1 MEPIKIEDPKLAA
14 KVDRIVAQLKEYY
27 PDGKV
32 IRITNDHKKL
42 SERIGKAYKEI
53 GYPSRDAFFAAYGFE
68 ANKAGHPF
76 TTDAKEVFVE
86 LHRRYDGKALC
97 ASPSQLIEEN
107 PDLKGKLK
115 TLQNNSQRDFGD
127 VFKNVLIGEG
137 LLAGEKR
144 EAARK
149 FTRAEMDEALEELA
163 GRIKEDGIFTKTMAS
178 LQKAYPDYSDAL
190 TFLGRVSSDW
200 YGLTPRKVLQER
212 GILVQSGALGV
223 NQDEILSWLKETYS
237 SLPNDEKPASIDE
250 LIAANPDKSA
260 ELKEAQRKW
269 KANHEETFLS
279 CLKQNGVIK
288 MSEAALR
295 NRLKETAP
303 FCLRNAKLK
312 ELVSLWK
319 KVGGPKNLTRENE
332 EDLVLPE
339 RVAAIDVD
347 LAVEIRRSYFHAIVH
362 KNELEQHAVKVGTPL
377 SCSASDPFIA
387 FEAPDG
393 YRLINRR
400 VGKRRWS
407 DSDPSPFDEYADYK
421 ESAWKDSPVAGLVG
435 AWIESTSQD
444 YYGCVLV
451 CIRFDYPHKLTT
463 QTMINLLYK
472 NGVLTDDDMLG
483 GDDWRTR
490 EYEKLSFEGAA
501 LAEDSASD
509 SASGSAPEPEPESE
523 PESEVEPASES
534 GPEPELEP
542 EPEPDSESEIEPDS
556 ESDGPT
562 REDKLS
568 LARLAV
574 TAAQLVGVATFP
586 QEFLDKLERAE
597 QGDMSIDP
605 DELLKEINDMT
616 PDEHS
621 VDAASLTFD
630 EGRVA
635 RGKHFDV
642 AIPDGWHVVENY
654 ERDGLFG
661 QKRPFV
667 AVPEHVS
674 NDDIELSNRII
685 YVDSGDRAVKLG
697 QTSSFMTAPLRWAMF
712 CQAHYVEMA
721 NQMTNPTSPFAA
733 FAQKTMWDCEVDAQ
747 NTKCFILQ
755 YNSGTGINGLEF
767 NIRPYSLD
775 HSDYLRVCL
784 SMDENIDID
793 AVREVVRRIAAT
805 VELDK
810 PFESDAERDLKAAFG
825 KKLTKD
831 EFTDLASR
839 IASPIPNFFQELF
852 TAGQNRYVFQLNGE
866 EVDARDATIAG
877 ARMLAEYGEKFV
889 PYYGK
894 LLDIYAANDCFGE
907 TKATGHEAYDLLKTV
922 FEGAFPSAALFA
934 DDEAKIVTEE
944 GILDDTPEKTALRD
958 RLESLLPEGKVDEDE
973 KGETAAASVEE
984 EEQFEKP
991 NEPEVAPLHLEDVL
1005 SADLLQELK
1014 RLEENINEVSADE
1027 LIALDERIVPEILQ
1041 SRQSRIDTLTA
1052 GATDSSSDLEVIRK
1066 EAGRYNVV
1074 FFELVSRLKISLWE
1088 MISQSKLDDAQE
1100 LLDEMN
1106 EVLELV
1112 SDCIEIS
1119 DSRIGALQ
1127 DVTLPEGLPELKRQ
1141 LDQIDCGLVE
1151 VSQKQERAIELKSEQ
1166 DKIPEL
1172 ERRVKELSDEINKAS
1187 LFSFGKKRKK
1197 EELAQCQ
1204 AQLDECRSQA
1214 ALCKTANA
1222 EYAEASLDLTRMIRD

>member
-1 MEPIKIEDPKLAA
+1 M
-14 KVDRIVAQLKEYY
+14 R
-27 PDGKV
+27 
-32 IRITNDHKKL
+32 
-42 SERIGKAYKEI
+42 
-53 GYPSRDAFFAAYGFE
+53 
-68 ANKAGHPF
+68 
-76 TTDAKEVFVE
+76 AKEG
-86 LHRRYDGKALC
+86 H
-97 ASPSQLIEEN
+97 
-107 PDLKGKLK
+107 
-115 TLQNNSQRDFGD
+115 
-127 VFKNVLIGEG
+127 
-137 LLAGEKR
+137 LA
-144 EAARK
+144 
-149 FTRAEMDEALEELA
+149 
-163 GRIKEDGIFTKTMAS
+163 
-178 LQKAYPDYSDAL
+178 
-190 TFLGRVSSDW
+190 
-200 YGLTPRKVLQER
+200 
-212 GILVQSGALGV
+212 
-223 NQDEILSWLKETYS
+223 
-237 SLPNDEKPASIDE
+237 
-250 LIAANPDKSA
+250 
-260 ELKEAQRKW
+260 
-269 KANHEETFLS
+269 
-279 CLKQNGVIK
+279 
-288 MSEAALR
+288 
-295 NRLKETAP
+295 
-303 FCLRNAKLK
+303 
-312 ELVSLWK
+312 
-319 KVGGPKNLTRENE
+319 
-332 EDLVLPE
+332 LPE
-339 RVAAIDVD
+339 RVLAIDVD
-347 LAVEIRRSYFHAIVH
+347 CGVEIRRSFFHAVA
-362 KNELEQHAVKVGTPL
+362 NENDISLHEVKAGMPL
-377 SCSASDPFIA
+377 SCAASYPYMNFETLDGCLLSNRSPSHA
-387 FEAPDG
+387 FHPV
-393 YRLINRR
+393 L
-400 VGKRRWS
+400 
-407 DSDPSPFDEYADYK
+407 FDEYDDYEEGVHKGSSFADLIGARI
-421 ESAWKDSPVAGLVG
+421 ENISHEAGG
-435 AWIESTSQD
+435 R
-444 YYGCVLV
+444 VLV
-451 CIRFDYPHKLTT
+451 CIRFDYPHKLTA

-483 GDDWRTR
+483 GDDWRKR
-490 EYEKLSFEGAA
+490 EYEKLSFEGDAPA
-501 LAEDSASD
+501 GDPEGDSEF
-509 SASGSAPEPEPESE
+509 GSVPELESETEPKSESEIEPAPEPEPEIDLDSE
-523 PESEVEPASES
+523 P
-534 GPEPELEP
+534 
-542 EPEPDSESEIEPDS
+542 

-605 DELLKEINDMT
+605 DELLKAINDMT

-685 YVDSGDRAVKLG
+685 YVDSGDRAAKLG
-697 QTSSFMTAPLRWAMF
+697 QTSAFMTAPLRWAMF

-721 NQMTNPTSPFAA
+721 NQMTDPTSPFAA

-747 NTKCFILQ
+747 NTKCFIVQ

-784 SMDENIDID
+784 SMDENIDIN
-793 AVREVVRRIAAT
+793 AIREVVKHIAAT

-810 PFESDAERDLKAAFG
+810 PFESNAERGLKAAFG

-839 IASPIPNFFQELF
+839 IASPIPNFFQKLF
-852 TAGQNRYVFQLNGE
+852 TAGQNRYVFQLDGE

-889 PYYGK
+889 PYYGN

-907 TKATGHEAYDLLKTV
+907 TEATGHEAYDLLKNI
-922 FEGAFPSAALFA
+922 FEGAFPSVALFA

-944 GILDDTPEKTALRD
+944 SILDDTPEKTALRE
-958 RLESLLPEGKVDEDE
+958 RLESLLPEGKADEGE
-973 KGETAAASVEE
+973 KGETAAPSIEE
-984 EEQFEKP
+984 GEQLEEP
-991 NEPEVAPLHLEDVL
+991 NEPKATPLHLEDVL
-1005 SADLLQELK
+1005 GADLLEELK
-1014 RLEENINEVSADE
+1014 RLEENIYEVSADE
-1027 LIALDERIVPEILQ
+1027 FIALDERIVPEILQ
-1041 SRQSRIDTLTA
+1041 SRQRRIDTLTA

-1066 EAGRYNVV
+1066 EAGRYNGV
-1074 FFELVSRLKISLWE
+1074 FFELVSRLKISLRE

-1214 ALCKTANA
+1214 ALYKTANA

>member
-14 KVDRIVAQLKEYY
+14 KVDRIIEQLKEYY

-32 IRITNDHKKL
+32 VRIGSDHKKL
-42 SERIGKAYKEI
+42 SERIGKVYKEI
-53 GYPSRDAFFAAYGFE
+53 GYQSRDDFFTAYGFE
-68 ANKAGHPF
+68 VVRGKPGHPF
-76 TTDAKEVFVE
+76 TTDAKEVLAE

-97 ASPSQLIEEN
+97 ATAKELIEEN

-115 TLQNNSQRDFGD
+115 TLQNNSVKDFGD
-127 VFKNVLIGEG
+127 GFKNILVGEG
-137 LLAGEKR
+137 LLAVKER
-144 EAARK
+144 VAARE
-149 FTRAEMDEALEELA
+149 FTREEMDEALKDLEGKVKASGNQPTTIAEL
-163 GRIKEDGIFTKTMAS
+163 K
-178 LQKAYPDYSDAL
+178 KAYPDYARAIA
-190 TFLGRVSSDW
+190 FLPKVCDEW
-200 YGLTPRKVLQER
+200 YGAAPSHVLHRR
-212 GILVQSGALGV
+212 GILVHPYDAEKLI
-223 NQDEILSWLKETYS
+223 EWLKESYS
-237 SLPNDEKPASIDE
+237 SRPDNEKPASVEDIISANADRRTE
-250 LIAANPDKSA
+250 LKSA
-260 ELKEAQRKW
+260 QRTW
-269 KANHEETFLS
+269 KSNHDDTFFE
-279 CLKQNGVIK
+279 CLKKNGVIR
-288 MSEAALR
+288 MSDFDLR
-295 NRLKETAP
+295 EKIKETAP
-303 FCLRNAKLK
+303 LCVRNAALD
-312 ELVSLWK
+312 ELISLWK
-319 KVGGPKNLTRENE
+319 RVGGPKA
-332 EDLVLPE
+332 LVRAKEGHLALPE
-339 RVAAIDVD
+339 RVLAIDID
-347 LAVEIRRSYFHAIVH
+347 CGVEIRRSFFHAVA
-362 KNELEQHAVKVGTPL
+362 NENDISLHEVKAGMPL
-377 SCSASDPFIA
+377 SCAASYPYMNFETLDGCLLSNRSPSHA
-387 FEAPDG
+387 FHPV
-393 YRLINRR
+393 L
-400 VGKRRWS
+400 
-407 DSDPSPFDEYADYK
+407 FDEYDDYAEGVHEGSSFAD
-421 ESAWKDSPVAGLVG
+421 LVG
-435 AWIESTSQD
+435 ARIENISHEA
-444 YYGCVLV
+444 GGRVLI

-483 GDDWRTR
+483 GDDWRKR

-501 LAEDSASD
+501 LVEDSGDD
-509 SASGSAPEPEPESE
+509 STSGS
-523 PESEVEPASES
+523 V
-534 GPEPELEP
+534 PELE
-542 EPEPDSESEIEPDS
+542 SESEIESAPDPKPEIESDSKPEIEPASEPDS
-556 ESDGPT
+556 EPESDGPT

-605 DELLKEINDMT
+605 DELLKAINDMT

-642 AIPDGWHVVENY
+642 VIPDGWHVVENY

-685 YVDSGDRAVKLG
+685 YVDSGDRAAKLG
-697 QTSSFMTAPLRWAMF
+697 QTSAFMTAPLRWAMF

-721 NQMTNPTSPFAA
+721 NQMTDPTSPFAA

-747 NTKCFILQ
+747 NTKCFIVQ

-793 AVREVVRRIAAT
+793 AIREVVKHIAAT

-810 PFESDAERDLKAAFG
+810 PFESDAERGLKAAFG
-825 KKLTKD
+825 EKLTKD

-839 IASPIPNFFQELF
+839 IASPIPNFFQKLF
-852 TAGQNRYVFQLNGE
+852 TAGQNRYVFQLGGE

-907 TKATGHEAYDLLKTV
+907 TEATGHEAYDLLKNI

-944 GILDDTPEKTALRD
+944 GILDDTPEKTALRE
-958 RLESLLPEGKVDEDE
+958 RLESLLPEGKADEDE
-973 KGETAAASVEE
+973 KGETAAPSIDEGEQLEE
-984 EEQFEKP
+984 P
-991 NEPEVAPLHLEDVL
+991 NEPKVTPLHLEDVL
-1005 SADLLQELK
+1005 GADLLGELK
-1014 RLEENINEVSADE
+1014 RLEENIYEVSADE
-1027 LIALDERIVPEILQ
+1027 FIALDERIVPEILQ
-1041 SRQSRIDTLTA
+1041 SRQRRIDTLTA

-1066 EAGRYNVV
+1066 EAGRYNGV
-1074 FFELVSRLKISLWE
+1074 FFELVSRLKISLRE

-1141 LDQIDCGLVE
+1141 FDQIDCGLVE
-1151 VSQKQERAIELKSEQ
+1151 VSRKQERAIELKSEQ

-1214 ALCKTANA
+1214 ALYKTANA

>member
-14 KVDRIVAQLKEYY
+14 KVDRIIEQLKEYY
-27 PDGKV
+27 PEGKV
-32 IRITNDHKKL
+32 VRISSDHKKL
-42 SERIGKAYKEI
+42 SERIGKVYKEI
-53 GYPSRDAFFAAYGFE
+53 GYQSRDDFFTAYGFE

-76 TTDAKEVFVE
+76 TTDAKEVLAE

-97 ASPSQLIEEN
+97 ATTKELIEEN

-115 TLQNNSQRDFGD
+115 TLQNNSVKDFGD
-127 VFKNVLIGEG
+127 GFKNILVGEG
-137 LLAGEKR
+137 LLAVKER
-144 EAARK
+144 VAARE
-149 FTRAEMDEALEELA
+149 FTREEMDEALKDLEGKVKASENQPTTIAEL
-163 GRIKEDGIFTKTMAS
+163 K
-178 LQKAYPDYSDAL
+178 KAYPDYARAIA
-190 TFLGRVSSDW
+190 FLPKVCDEW
-200 YGLTPRKVLQER
+200 YGAAPSHVLRQR
-212 GILVQSGALGV
+212 GILVHSYDAEKLI
-223 NQDEILSWLKETYS
+223 EWLKESYS
-237 SLPNDEKPASIDE
+237 SRPDNDKPASVEDI
-250 LIAANPDKSA
+250 ISANADRRA
-260 ELKEAQRKW
+260 ELKSAQRTW
-269 KANHEETFLS
+269 KSNHDETFFE
-279 CLKQNGVIK
+279 CLKKNGVIR
-288 MSEAALR
+288 MSDLDLR
-295 NRLKETAP
+295 EKFKETAP
-303 FCLRNAKLK
+303 LCVRNAALD
-312 ELVSLWK
+312 ELISLWK
-319 KVGGPKNLTRENE
+319 RVGGPKALARAKEGH
-332 EDLVLPE
+332 LALPE
-339 RVAAIDVD
+339 RVLAIDVD
-347 LAVEIRRSYFHAIVH
+347 CGVEIRRSFFHAVA
-362 KNELEQHAVKVGTPL
+362 NENDISLHEVKAGMPL
-377 SCSASDPFIA
+377 SCAASYPYMNFETLDGCLLSNRSPSHA
-387 FEAPDG
+387 FHPV
-393 YRLINRR
+393 L
-400 VGKRRWS
+400 
-407 DSDPSPFDEYADYK
+407 FDEYDDYAEGVHKGSSFAD
-421 ESAWKDSPVAGLVG
+421 LVG
-435 AWIESTSQD
+435 ARIENISHEA
-444 YYGCVLV
+444 GGRVLI

-483 GDDWRTR
+483 GDDWRKR
-490 EYEKLSFEGAA
+490 EYEKLSFEGDAPV
-501 LAEDSASD
+501 EDSGDDSTPG
-509 SASGSAPEPEPESE
+509 SASELESEPEIEPAPEPESE
-523 PESEVEPASES
+523 T
-534 GPEPELEP
+534 
-542 EPEPDSESEIEPDS
+542 EPDSEPEIESASEPEP

-574 TAAQLVGVATFP
+574 TAAQLVGAATFP

-597 QGDMSIDP
+597 RGDMSIDP
-605 DELLKEINDMT
+605 DELLKAINDMT

-630 EGRVA
+630 EGWVA

-642 AIPDGWHVVENY
+642 VIPDGWRVVENY

-685 YVDSGDRAVKLG
+685 YVDSGDRAAKLG
-697 QTSSFMTAPLRWAMF
+697 QTSAFMTAPLRWAMF

-721 NQMTNPTSPFAA
+721 NQMTDPTSPFAA
-733 FAQKTMWDCEVDAQ
+733 FAQKTMWDCEVDAR
-747 NTKCFILQ
+747 NTKCFIVQ

-793 AVREVVRRIAAT
+793 AVREVVKRMAAT

-810 PFESDAERDLKAAFG
+810 PFESDAERGLKAAFG

-839 IASPIPNFFQELF
+839 IASPIPNFFQKLF
-852 TAGQNRYVFQLNGE
+852 TAGQNRYVFQLDGE

-907 TKATGHEAYDLLKTV
+907 TKATGHEAYDLLKNI

-934 DDEAKIVTEE
+934 EDEAKIVIEE
-944 GILDDTPEKTALRD
+944 GILGDTPEKTALRD
-958 RLESLLPEGKVDEDE
+958 RLEALLPEGKADEDE
-973 KGETAAASVEE
+973 KGETAAPSIEE
-984 EEQFEKP
+984 GEQLEES
-991 NEPEVAPLHLEDVL
+991 NEPKASPLHPEDVL
-1005 SADLLQELK
+1005 GADLLEELK
-1014 RLEENINEVSADE
+1014 RLEENIYEVSADE
-1027 LIALDERIVPEILQ
+1027 FIALDERIVPEILQ
-1041 SRQSRIDTLTA
+1041 SRQRRIDTLTA

-1066 EAGRYNVV
+1066 EASRYNVV
-1074 FFELVSRLKISLWE
+1074 FFELVSRLKISLRE

-1166 DKIPEL
+1166 GKIPEL
-1172 ERRVKELSDEINKAS
+1172 ERRVKELSDEISKAS

-1204 AQLDECRSQA
+1204 AQLDKCRSQA
-1214 ALCKTANA
+1214 ALYKTANA
-1222 EYAEASLDLTRMIRD
+1222 EYAEASLDLARMIRD

>member
-14 KVDRIVAQLKEYY
+14 KVDRIIEQLKEYY

-32 IRITNDHKKL
+32 VRIGSDHKKL
-42 SERIGKAYKEI
+42 SERIGKVYKEI
-53 GYPSRDAFFAAYGFE
+53 GYQSRDDFFTAYGFE
-68 ANKAGHPF
+68 VVRGKPGHPF
-76 TTDAKEVFVE
+76 TTDAKEVLAE

-97 ASPSQLIEEN
+97 TTAKELIEEN

-115 TLQNNSQRDFGD
+115 TLQNNSVKDFGD
-127 VFKNVLIGEG
+127 GFKNILVGEG
-137 LLAGEKR
+137 LLAVKER
-144 EAARK
+144 VAARE
-149 FTRAEMDEALEELA
+149 FTREEMDEALKDLEGKVKASGNQPTTIAEL
-163 GRIKEDGIFTKTMAS
+163 K
-178 LQKAYPDYSDAL
+178 KAYPDYARAIA
-190 TFLGRVSSDW
+190 FLPKVCDEW
-200 YGLTPRKVLQER
+200 YGSAPSHVLRQR
-212 GILVQSGALGV
+212 GILVHSYDAEKLI
-223 NQDEILSWLKETYS
+223 EWLKESYS
-237 SLPNDEKPASIDE
+237 SRPDNDKPASVEDI
-250 LIAANPDKSA
+250 ISANADRRA
-260 ELKEAQRKW
+260 ELKSAQRTW
-269 KANHEETFLS
+269 RSNHDETFFE
-279 CLKQNGVIK
+279 CLKKNGVIR
-288 MSEAALR
+288 MSDLDLR
-295 NRLKETAP
+295 EKIKETAP
-303 FCLRNAKLK
+303 LCVRNAALD
-312 ELVSLWK
+312 ELISLWK
-319 KVGGPKNLTRENE
+319 RVGGPKA
-332 EDLVLPE
+332 LVRAKEGHLALPE
-339 RVAAIDVD
+339 RVLAIDID
-347 LAVEIRRSYFHAIVH
+347 CGVEIRRSFFHAVA
-362 KNELEQHAVKVGTPL
+362 NENDISLHEVKAGMPL
-377 SCSASDPFIA
+377 SCAASYPYMNFETLDGCLLSNRSPSHA
-387 FEAPDG
+387 FHPV
-393 YRLINRR
+393 L
-400 VGKRRWS
+400 
-407 DSDPSPFDEYADYK
+407 FDEYDDYAEGVHEGSSFAD
-421 ESAWKDSPVAGLVG
+421 LVG
-435 AWIESTSQD
+435 ARIENISHEA
-444 YYGCVLV
+444 GGRVLI

-483 GDDWRTR
+483 GDDWRKR
-490 EYEKLSFEGAA
+490 EYEKLSFEGDAPV
-501 LAEDSASD
+501 EDSGDDSTPG
-509 SASGSAPEPEPESE
+509 SAS
-523 PESEVEPASES
+523 
-534 GPEPELEP
+534 ELK
-542 EPEPDSESEIEPDS
+542 SESEIEPAPEPESELEPDS
-556 ESDGPT
+556 KPEIESASEPDSEPESDGPT

-605 DELLKEINDMT
+605 DELLKAINDMT

-642 AIPDGWHVVENY
+642 VIPDGWHVVENY

-685 YVDSGDRAVKLG
+685 YVDSGDRAAKLG
-697 QTSSFMTAPLRWAMF
+697 QTSAFMTAPLRWAMF

-721 NQMTNPTSPFAA
+721 NQMTDPTSPFAA

-747 NTKCFILQ
+747 NTKCFIVQ

-793 AVREVVRRIAAT
+793 AVREVVKHIAAT

-810 PFESDAERDLKAAFG
+810 PFESDAERSLKAAFG
-825 KKLTKD
+825 EKLTKD

-839 IASPIPNFFQELF
+839 IASPIPNFFQKLF
-852 TAGQNRYVFQLNGE
+852 TAGQNRYVFQLDDE
-866 EVDARDATIAG
+866 EVDERDATIAG

-894 LLDIYAANDCFGE
+894 LLDIYAANECFGE
-907 TKATGHEAYDLLKTV
+907 TEATGHEAYDLLKNI
-922 FEGAFPSAALFA
+922 FEGAFPSVALFA

-944 GILDDTPEKTALRD
+944 GILDDTPEKTALRE
-958 RLESLLPEGKVDEDE
+958 RLGSLLPEGKADEGE
-973 KGETAAASVEE
+973 KGETAAPSIDEGEQLEE
-984 EEQFEKP
+984 P
-991 NEPEVAPLHLEDVL
+991 NEPKASPLRLEDVL
-1005 SADLLQELK
+1005 SADLLEELK
-1014 RLEENINEVSADE
+1014 RLEENIYEVSADE
-1027 LIALDERIVPEILQ
+1027 FIALDERIVPEILQ
-1041 SRQSRIDTLTA
+1041 SRQRRIDTLTA

-1074 FFELVSRLKISLWE
+1074 FFELVSRLKISLRE

-1112 SDCIEIS
+1112 SDCVEIS

-1151 VSQKQERAIELKSEQ
+1151 VSRKQERAIELKSEQ

-1197 EELAQCQ
+1197 EELAQYQ

-1214 ALCKTANA
+1214 VLYKTANA

>member
-14 KVDRIVAQLKEYY
+14 KVDRIIEQLKEYY

-32 IRITNDHKKL
+32 VRIGSDHKKL
-42 SERIGKAYKEI
+42 SERIGKVYKEI
-53 GYPSRDAFFAAYGFE
+53 GYQSRDDFFTAYGFE
-68 ANKAGHPF
+68 VVRGKPGHPF
-76 TTDAKEVFVE
+76 TTDAKEVLAE

-97 ASPSQLIEEN
+97 TTAKELIEEN

-115 TLQNNSQRDFGD
+115 TLQNNSVKDFGD
-127 VFKNVLIGEG
+127 GFKNILVGEG
-137 LLAGEKR
+137 LLAVKER
-144 EAARK
+144 VAARE
-149 FTRAEMDEALEELA
+149 FTREEMDEALKDLEGKVKASENQPTTIAEL
-163 GRIKEDGIFTKTMAS
+163 K
-178 LQKAYPDYSDAL
+178 KAYPDYARAIA
-190 TFLGRVSSDW
+190 FLPKVCDEW
-200 YGLTPRKVLQER
+200 YGAAPSHVLRQR
-212 GILVQSGALGV
+212 GILVHSYDAEKLI
-223 NQDEILSWLKETYS
+223 EWLKESYS
-237 SLPNDEKPASIDE
+237 SRPDNDKPASVEDI
-250 LIAANPDKSA
+250 ISANADRRA
-260 ELKEAQRKW
+260 ELKSAQRTW
-269 KANHEETFLS
+269 KSNHDETFFE
-279 CLKQNGVIK
+279 CLKKNGVIR
-288 MSEAALR
+288 MSDFDLR
-295 NRLKETAP
+295 EKIKETAP
-303 FCLRNAKLK
+303 LCVRNAALD
-312 ELVSLWK
+312 ELISLWK
-319 KVGGPKNLTRENE
+319 RVGGPKA
-332 EDLVLPE
+332 LVRAKEGHLALPE
-339 RVAAIDVD
+339 RVLAIDID
-347 LAVEIRRSYFHAIVH
+347 CGVEIRRSFFHAVA
-362 KNELEQHAVKVGTPL
+362 NENDVSLHEVKAGMPL
-377 SCSASDPFIA
+377 SCAASYPYMNFETLDGCLLSNRSPSHA
-387 FEAPDG
+387 FHPV
-393 YRLINRR
+393 L
-400 VGKRRWS
+400 
-407 DSDPSPFDEYADYK
+407 FDEYDDYAEGVHEGSSFAD
-421 ESAWKDSPVAGLVG
+421 LVG
-435 AWIESTSQD
+435 ARIENISHEA
-444 YYGCVLV
+444 GGRVLI

-483 GDDWRTR
+483 GDDWRKR
-490 EYEKLSFEGAA
+490 EYEKLSFEGDA
-501 LAEDSASD
+501 LAGGPEGDSESD
-509 SASGSAPEPEPESE
+509 SA
-523 PESEVEPASES
+523 
-534 GPEPELEP
+534 PELESESEIEPAP
-542 EPEPDSESEIEPDS
+542 ELESEPDSESEPEIESASEPDS
-556 ESDGPT
+556 EPESDGPT

-605 DELLKEINDMT
+605 DELLKAINDMT

-685 YVDSGDRAVKLG
+685 YVDSGDRAAKLG
-697 QTSSFMTAPLRWAMF
+697 QTSAFMTAPLRWAMF

-721 NQMTNPTSPFAA
+721 NQMTDPTSPFAA

-747 NTKCFILQ
+747 NTKCFIVQ

-793 AVREVVRRIAAT
+793 AVREVVKHIAAT

-810 PFESDAERDLKAAFG
+810 PFESDAERGLKAAFG
-825 KKLTKD
+825 EKLTKD

-839 IASPIPNFFQELF
+839 IASPIPNFFQKLF
-852 TAGQNRYVFQLNGE
+852 TAGQNRYVFQLDGE

-907 TKATGHEAYDLLKTV
+907 TEATSHEAYDLLKNI
-922 FEGAFPSAALFA
+922 FEGAFPSVALFA

-944 GILDDTPEKTALRD
+944 GILDDTPEKTALRE
-958 RLESLLPEGKVDEDE
+958 RLESLLPEGKADEGE
-973 KGETAAASVEE
+973 KGETAAPSIDEGEQLEE
-984 EEQFEKP
+984 P
-991 NEPEVAPLHLEDVL
+991 NEPKVTPLRLEDVL
-1005 SADLLQELK
+1005 SADLLGELK
-1014 RLEENINEVSADE
+1014 RLEENIYEVSADE
-1027 LIALDERIVPEILQ
+1027 FIALDERIVPEILQ
-1041 SRQSRIDTLTA
+1041 SRQMRIDTLTA

-1066 EAGRYNVV
+1066 EAGRYNGV
-1074 FFELVSRLKISLWE
+1074 FFELVSRLKISLRE

-1100 LLDEMN
+1100 LLGEMN

-1141 LDQIDCGLVE
+1141 LDQIDCGLIE

-1204 AQLDECRSQA
+1204 SQLDECRSQA

>member
-14 KVDRIVAQLKEYY
+14 KVDRIIEQLKEYY
-27 PDGKV
+27 PDGRV
-32 IRITNDHKKL
+32 IRIGSDHKKL
-42 SERIGKAYKEI
+42 SERIGKVYKEI
-53 GYPSRDAFFAAYGFE
+53 GYQSRDDFFTAYGFE
-68 ANKAGHPF
+68 VVMMKRGHPF
-76 TTDAKEVFVE
+76 TTDAKEVLAE

-97 ASPSQLIEEN
+97 TTTKELIEEN

-115 TLQNNSQRDFGD
+115 TLQNNSVKDFGD
-127 VFKNVLIGEG
+127 GFKNILVGEG
-137 LLAGEKR
+137 LLAVKER
-144 EAARK
+144 VAARE
-149 FTRAEMDEALEELA
+149 FTREEMDEALKDLE
-163 GRIKEDGIFTKTMAS
+163 GKVKESGNRLTTIADLK
-178 LQKAYPDYSDAL
+178 KAYPDYARAIA
-190 TFLGRVSSDW
+190 FLPKVCDGW
-200 YGLTPRKVLQER
+200 YGAAPSSVLHQR
-212 GILVQSGALGV
+212 GILAHSYDAEKLI
-223 NQDEILSWLKETYS
+223 EWLKESYS
-237 SLPNDEKPASIDE
+237 SRPDNEKPASVEDI
-250 LIAANPDKSA
+250 ISANADRRA
-260 ELKEAQRKW
+260 ELRSAQRTW
-269 KANHEETFLS
+269 KSNHDETFFE
-279 CLKQNGVIK
+279 CLKKNGVIR
-288 MSEAALR
+288 MSDLDLR
-295 NRLKETAP
+295 EKFKETAP
-303 FCLRNAKLK
+303 LCVRNAALD
-312 ELVSLWK
+312 ELISLWK
-319 KVGGPKNLTRENE
+319 RVGGPKALARAKEGH
-332 EDLVLPE
+332 LALPE
-339 RVAAIDVD
+339 RVLAIDID
-347 LAVEIRRSYFHAIVH
+347 CGVEIRRSFFHAVANENDISLH
-362 KNELEQHAVKVGTPL
+362 KVKAGMPL
-377 SCSASDPFIA
+377 SCAASYPYMNFETLDGCLLSNRSPSHA
-387 FEAPDG
+387 FCPV
-393 YRLINRR
+393 L
-400 VGKRRWS
+400 
-407 DSDPSPFDEYADYK
+407 FDEYDDYAEGVHKGSSFAD
-421 ESAWKDSPVAGLVG
+421 LVG
-435 AWIESTSQD
+435 AWIENISHEA
-444 YYGCVLV
+444 GGRVLV

-501 LAEDSASD
+501 LAEDSGGD
-509 SASGSAPEPEPESE
+509 SAIGSAPEPEPESGPDSESE

-534 GPEPELEP
+534 GPEPEF
-542 EPEPDSESEIEPDS
+542 ESEIES
-556 ESDGPT
+556 ESESNGPT

-733 FAQKTMWDCEVDAQ
+733 FAQKTMWDCEVDAR
-747 NTKCFILQ
+747 NTKCFIVQ

-793 AVREVVRRIAAT
+793 AVREVVKRIAAT

-825 KKLTKD
+825 KKLTED

-852 TAGQNRYVFQLNGE
+852 TAGQNRYVFQLDGE

-894 LLDIYAANDCFGE
+894 LLNIYAANDCFGE
-907 TKATGHEAYDLLKTV
+907 TKATGHEAYDLLKNI
-922 FEGAFPSAALFA
+922 FEGAFPSVALFA

-944 GILDDTPEKTALRD
+944 GILDDTPEKTALRE
-958 RLESLLPEGKVDEDE
+958 RLESLLP
-973 KGETAAASVEE
+973 KGEA
-984 EEQFEKP
+984 K
-991 NEPEVAPLHLEDVL
+991 LLRLEDVVPRGYIDDIKKWGKDFIPNDGV
-1005 SADLLQELK
+1005 ARELVDRGK
-1014 RLEENINEVSADE
+1014 ECV
-1027 LIALDERIVPEILQ
+1027 VPSILR
-1041 SRQSRIDTLTA
+1041 SRQEQIDALI
-1052 GATDSSSDLEVIRK
+1052 GMSSDSASTLEAIRE

-1074 FFELVSRLKISLWE
+1074 LFELASRYKTILERMIPKEALEGSKRFLAEINDILELMSDSIETNNQSIGTLRGVALPAGISEFKQQLR
-1088 MISQSKLDDAQE
+1088 QLDDAVARLAAKNEKEQEIDALEAKIQE
-1100 LLDEMN
+1100 LEN
-1106 EVLELV
+1106 
-1112 SDCIEIS
+1112 
-1119 DSRIGALQ
+1119 A
-1127 DVTLPEGLPELKRQ
+1127 
-1141 LDQIDCGLVE
+1141 
-1151 VSQKQERAIELKSEQ
+1151 RA
-1166 DKIPEL
+1166 KIPGL
-1172 ERRVKELSDEINKAS
+1172 EQQAKMLSSEIDKMS
-1187 LFSFGKKRKK
+1187 FFSFSKKKARKA
-1197 EELAQCQ
+1197 ELAQCQ
-1204 AQLDECRSQA
+1204 AQLESCRSQE
-1214 ALCKTANA
+1214 ALIDSVRA
-1222 EYAEASLDLTRMIRD
+1222 EHEEAKAEFAKLRQA

>member
-14 KVDRIVAQLKEYY
+14 KVDRIIEQLKEYY
-27 PDGKV
+27 PEGKV
-32 IRITNDHKKL
+32 VRISSDHKKL
-42 SERIGKAYKEI
+42 SERIGKVYKEI
-53 GYPSRDAFFAAYGFE
+53 GYQSRDDFFTAYGFE

-76 TTDAKEVFVE
+76 TTDAKEVLAE

-97 ASPSQLIEEN
+97 ATTKELIEEN

-115 TLQNNSQRDFGD
+115 TLQNNSVKDFGD
-127 VFKNVLIGEG
+127 GFKNILVGEG
-137 LLAGEKR
+137 LLAVKER
-144 EAARK
+144 VAARE
-149 FTRAEMDEALEELA
+149 FTREEMAEALKDLEGKVKASENQPTTIAEL
-163 GRIKEDGIFTKTMAS
+163 K
-178 LQKAYPDYSDAL
+178 KAYPDYARAIA
-190 TFLGRVSSDW
+190 FLPKVCDEW
-200 YGLTPRKVLQER
+200 YGAAPSHVLRQR
-212 GILVQSGALGV
+212 GILVHSYDAEKLI
-223 NQDEILSWLKETYS
+223 EWLKESYS
-237 SLPNDEKPASIDE
+237 SRPDNDKPASVEDI
-250 LIAANPDKSA
+250 ISANADRRA
-260 ELKEAQRKW
+260 ELKSAQRTW
-269 KANHEETFLS
+269 KSNHDETFFE
-279 CLKQNGVIK
+279 CLKKNGVIR
-288 MSEAALR
+288 MSDFDLR
-295 NRLKETAP
+295 EKIKETAP
-303 FCLRNAKLK
+303 LCVRNAALD
-312 ELVSLWK
+312 ELISLWK
-319 KVGGPKNLTRENE
+319 RVGGPKA
-332 EDLVLPE
+332 LVRAKEGHLALPE
-339 RVAAIDVD
+339 RVLAIDID
-347 LAVEIRRSYFHAIVH
+347 CGVEIRRSFFHAVA
-362 KNELEQHAVKVGTPL
+362 NENDVSLHEVKAGMPL
-377 SCSASDPFIA
+377 SCAASYPYMNFETLDGCLLSNRSPSHA
-387 FEAPDG
+387 FHPV
-393 YRLINRR
+393 L
-400 VGKRRWS
+400 
-407 DSDPSPFDEYADYK
+407 FDEYDDYAEGVHEGSSFAD
-421 ESAWKDSPVAGLVG
+421 LVG
-435 AWIESTSQD
+435 ARIENISHEA
-444 YYGCVLV
+444 GGRVLI

-483 GDDWRTR
+483 GDDWRKR
-490 EYEKLSFEGAA
+490 EYEKLSFEGDA
-501 LAEDSASD
+501 LAGGPEGDSE
-509 SASGSAPEPEPESE
+509 SGSVPELESESE
-523 PESEVEPASES
+523 PK
-534 GPEPELEP
+534 
-542 EPEPDSESEIEPDS
+542 SESEIEPASEPEPEIDLDS
-556 ESDGPT
+556 EPESDGPT

-605 DELLKEINDMT
+605 DELLKAINDMT

-630 EGRVA
+630 EDRVA

-685 YVDSGDRAVKLG
+685 YVDSGDRAAKLG
-697 QTSSFMTAPLRWAMF
+697 QTSAFMTAPLRWAMF

-721 NQMTNPTSPFAA
+721 NQMTDPTSPFAA

-747 NTKCFILQ
+747 NTKCFIVQ

-793 AVREVVRRIAAT
+793 AIREVVKHIAAT

-810 PFESDAERDLKAAFG
+810 PFESNAERGLKAAFG

-839 IASPIPNFFQELF
+839 IASPIPNFFQKLF
-852 TAGQNRYVFQLNGE
+852 TAGQNRYVFQLDGE

-889 PYYGK
+889 PYYGN

-907 TKATGHEAYDLLKTV
+907 TEATGHEAYDLLKNI
-922 FEGAFPSAALFA
+922 FEGAFPSVALFA

-944 GILDDTPEKTALRD
+944 SILDDTPEKTALRE
-958 RLESLLPEGKVDEDE
+958 RLESLLPEGKADEGE
-973 KGETAAASVEE
+973 KGETAAPSIEE
-984 EEQFEKP
+984 GEQLEEP
-991 NEPEVAPLHLEDVL
+991 NEPKATPLHLEDVL
-1005 SADLLQELK
+1005 GADLLEELK
-1014 RLEENINEVSADE
+1014 RLEENIYEVSADE
-1027 LIALDERIVPEILQ
+1027 FIALDERIVPEILQ
-1041 SRQSRIDTLTA
+1041 SRQRRIDTLTA

-1066 EAGRYNVV
+1066 EAGRYNGV
-1074 FFELVSRLKISLWE
+1074 FFELVSRLKISLRE

-1214 ALCKTANA
+1214 ALYKTANA

>member
-14 KVDRIVAQLKEYY
+14 KVDRIIEQLKEYY

-32 IRITNDHKKL
+32 VRIGSDHKKL
-42 SERIGKAYKEI
+42 SERIGKVYKEI
-53 GYPSRDAFFAAYGFE
+53 GYQSRDDFFTAYGFE
-68 ANKAGHPF
+68 VVRGKPGHPF
-76 TTDAKEVFVE
+76 TTDAKEVLAE

-97 ASPSQLIEEN
+97 TTTKELIEEN

-115 TLQNNSQRDFGD
+115 TLQNNSVKDFGD
-127 VFKNVLIGEG
+127 GFKNILVGEG
-137 LLAGEKR
+137 LLAVKER
-144 EAARK
+144 VAARE
-149 FTRAEMDEALEELA
+149 FTREEMDEALKDLEGKVKASENQPTTIAEL
-163 GRIKEDGIFTKTMAS
+163 K
-178 LQKAYPDYSDAL
+178 KAYPDYARAIA
-190 TFLGRVSSDW
+190 FLPKVCDEW
-200 YGLTPRKVLQER
+200 YGAAPSHVLRQR
-212 GILVQSGALGV
+212 GILVYSYDAEKLI
-223 NQDEILSWLKETYS
+223 EWLKESYS
-237 SLPNDEKPASIDE
+237 SRSDNDKPASVEDI
-250 LIAANPDKSA
+250 ISANADRRA
-260 ELKEAQRKW
+260 ELKSAQRTW
-269 KANHEETFLS
+269 KSNHDETFFE
-279 CLKQNGVIK
+279 CLKKNGVIR
-288 MSEAALR
+288 MSDLDLR
-295 NRLKETAP
+295 EKIKETAP
-303 FCLRNAKLK
+303 LCVRNAALD
-312 ELVSLWK
+312 ELISLWK
-319 KVGGPKNLTRENE
+319 RVGGPKA
-332 EDLVLPE
+332 LVRAKEGHLALPE
-339 RVAAIDVD
+339 RVLAIDID
-347 LAVEIRRSYFHAIVH
+347 CGVEIRRSFFHAVV
-362 KNELEQHAVKVGTPL
+362 NENDISLHEVKAGMPL
-377 SCSASDPFIA
+377 SCAVSYPYMNFETLDGCLLSNRSPSHA
-387 FEAPDG
+387 FLPV
-393 YRLINRR
+393 L
-400 VGKRRWS
+400 
-407 DSDPSPFDEYADYK
+407 FDEYDDYAEGVHKGSSFAD
-421 ESAWKDSPVAGLVG
+421 LVG
-435 AWIESTSQD
+435 AWIENISHEA
-444 YYGCVLV
+444 GGRALV

-483 GDDWRTR
+483 GDDWRKR
-490 EYEKLSFEGAA
+490 EYEKLSFEGDA
-501 LAEDSASD
+501 LAGGPEGDST
-509 SASGSAPEPEPESE
+509 SGS
-523 PESEVEPASES
+523 V
-534 GPEPELEP
+534 PELES
-542 EPEPDSESEIEPDS
+542 ESEIELAPEPDSEP

-605 DELLKEINDMT
+605 DELLKAINDMT

-621 VDAASLTFD
+621 VDATSLTFD

-685 YVDSGDRAVKLG
+685 YVDSGDRAAKLG
-697 QTSSFMTAPLRWAMF
+697 QTSAFMTAPLRWAMF

-721 NQMTNPTSPFAA
+721 NQMTDPTSPFAA

-747 NTKCFILQ
+747 NTKCFIVQ

-793 AVREVVRRIAAT
+793 AIREVVKHIAAT

-810 PFESDAERDLKAAFG
+810 PFESDAERGLKAAFG
-825 KKLTKD
+825 EKLTKD

-839 IASPIPNFFQELF
+839 IASPIPNFFQKLF
-852 TAGQNRYVFQLNGE
+852 TAGQNRYVFQLGGE

-907 TKATGHEAYDLLKTV
+907 TKATGHEAYDVLKNI

-958 RLESLLPEGKVDEDE
+958 RLESLLPEGKADEDE
-973 KGETAAASVEE
+973 KGETAAPSIDEGEQLEE
-984 EEQFEKP
+984 P
-991 NEPEVAPLHLEDVL
+991 NEPKASPLHLEDVL
-1005 SADLLQELK
+1005 GADLLEELK
-1014 RLEENINEVSADE
+1014 QLEENIYEVSADE
-1027 LIALDERIVPEILQ
+1027 FIALDERIVPEILQ
-1041 SRQSRIDTLTA
+1041 SRQRRIDTLTA

-1074 FFELVSRLKISLWE
+1074 FFEVVSRLKISLRE
-1088 MISQSKLDDAQE
+1088 MISQSKFDDAQE

-1141 LDQIDCGLVE
+1141 LNQIDCGLVE

-1214 ALCKTANA
+1214 VLYKTANA

>member
-14 KVDRIVAQLKEYY
+14 KVDRIIEQLKEYY

-32 IRITNDHKKL
+32 VRIGNDHKKL
-42 SERIGKAYKEI
+42 SERIGKVYKEI
-53 GYPSRDAFFAAYGFE
+53 GYQSRDDFFTAYGFE
-68 ANKAGHPF
+68 VVRRKPGHPF
-76 TTDAKEVFVE
+76 TTDAKEVLAE

-97 ASPSQLIEEN
+97 TTTKELIEEN

-115 TLQNNSQRDFGD
+115 TLQNNSVKDFGD
-127 VFKNVLIGEG
+127 GFKNILVGEG
-137 LLAGEKR
+137 LLAVR
-144 EAARK
+144 ERVASRE
-149 FTRAEMDEALEELA
+149 FTREEMDEALKDLE
-163 GRIKEDGIFTKTMAS
+163 GKVKESGNRLTTIADLK
-178 LQKAYPDYSDAL
+178 KAYPDYARAIA
-190 TFLGRVSSDW
+190 FLPKVCDGWYSAAPSS
-200 YGLTPRKVLQER
+200 VLHQR
-212 GILVQSGALGV
+212 GILAHSYDAEKLI
-223 NQDEILSWLKETYS
+223 EWLKESYS
-237 SLPNDEKPASIDE
+237 SRPDNEKPASVEDI
-250 LIAANPDKSA
+250 ISANADRRA
-260 ELKEAQRKW
+260 ELRSAQRTW
-269 KANHEETFLS
+269 KSNHDETFFE
-279 CLKQNGVIK
+279 CLKKNGVIR
-288 MSEAALR
+288 MSDLDLR
-295 NRLKETAP
+295 EKFKETAP
-303 FCLRNAKLK
+303 LCVRNAALD

-319 KVGGPKNLTRENE
+319 RVGGPKALARAKEGH
-332 EDLVLPE
+332 LALPE
-339 RVAAIDVD
+339 RVLAIDID
-347 LAVEIRRSYFHAIVH
+347 CGVEIRRSFFHAVA
-362 KNELEQHAVKVGTPL
+362 NEDDISLHEVNAGMPL
-377 SCSASDPFIA
+377 SCAASYPYMNFETLDGCLLSNRSPSHA
-387 FEAPDG
+387 FCPV
-393 YRLINRR
+393 L
-400 VGKRRWS
+400 
-407 DSDPSPFDEYADYK
+407 FDEYDDYAEGVHK
-421 ESAWKDSPVAGLVG
+421 GSSVAGLVG
-435 AWIESTSQD
+435 AWVESISHEAG
-444 YYGCVLV
+444 GCVLV

-490 EYEKLSFEGAA
+490 EYEKLPFEGAA
-501 LAEDSASD
+501 LADDSASD
-509 SASGSAPEPEPESE
+509 SASGSAPGPDSE
-523 PESEVEPASES
+523 PESN
-534 GPEPELEP
+534 
-542 EPEPDSESEIEPDS
+542 
-556 ESDGPT
+556 GPT

-630 EGRVA
+630 EGRVV

-661 QKRPFV
+661 KKRPFV
-667 AVPEHVS
+667 AVPDHVS

-733 FAQKTMWDCEVDAQ
+733 FAQKTMWDCEVDAR
-747 NTKCFILQ
+747 NTKCFIVQ

-767 NIRPYSLD
+767 NIHPYSLD

-784 SMDENIDID
+784 SMDEKIDID
-793 AVREVVRRIAAT
+793 AVREVVKRIAAT

-825 KKLTKD
+825 EKLTKD

-907 TKATGHEAYDLLKTV
+907 TKATGHEAYDLLKNI
-922 FEGAFPSAALFA
+922 FEGAFPSVALFA

-944 GILDDTPEKTALRD
+944 GILDDTPEKTALRE
-958 RLESLLPEGKVDEDE
+958 RLESLLPEGKANEDE
-973 KGETAAASVEE
+973 KGETAAASVVE
-984 EEQFEKP
+984 EEQREKP
-991 NEPEVAPLHLEDVL
+991 NEPEEAPLYLEDVL

-1027 LIALDERIVPEILQ
+1027 LIALDERIVPEVLQ
-1041 SRQSRIDTLTA
+1041 SRQRQIDTLAA

-1074 FFELVSRLKISLWE
+1074 FFELVSRLKISLRE

-1222 EYAEASLDLTRMIRD
+1222 EYAEASLDLTRVIRD

>member
-14 KVDRIVAQLKEYY
+14 KVDRIIEQLKEYY
-27 PDGKV
+27 PDGRV
-32 IRITNDHKKL
+32 IRIGSDHKKL
-42 SERIGKAYKEI
+42 SERIGKVYKEI
-53 GYPSRDAFFAAYGFE
+53 GYQSRDDFFTAYGFE
-68 ANKAGHPF
+68 VVMMKRGHPF
-76 TTDAKEVFVE
+76 TTDAKEVLAE

-97 ASPSQLIEEN
+97 TTTKELIEEN

-115 TLQNNSQRDFGD
+115 TLQNNSVKDFGD
-127 VFKNVLIGEG
+127 GFKNILVGEG
-137 LLAGEKR
+137 LLAVKER
-144 EAARK
+144 VAARE
-149 FTRAEMDEALEELA
+149 FTREEMDEALKDLE
-163 GRIKEDGIFTKTMAS
+163 GKVKESGNRLTTIADLK
-178 LQKAYPDYSDAL
+178 KAYPDYARAIA
-190 TFLGRVSSDW
+190 FLPKVCDGW
-200 YGLTPRKVLQER
+200 YGAAPSSVLHQR
-212 GILVQSGALGV
+212 GILAHSYDAEKLI
-223 NQDEILSWLKETYS
+223 EWLKESYS
-237 SLPNDEKPASIDE
+237 SRPDNEKPASVEDI
-250 LIAANPDKSA
+250 ISANADRRA
-260 ELKEAQRKW
+260 ELRSAQRTW
-269 KANHEETFLS
+269 KSNHDETFFE
-279 CLKQNGVIK
+279 CLKKNGVIR
-288 MSEAALR
+288 MSDLDLR
-295 NRLKETAP
+295 EKFKETAP
-303 FCLRNAKLK
+303 LCVRNAALD
-312 ELVSLWK
+312 ELISLWK
-319 KVGGPKNLTRENE
+319 RVGGPKALARAKEGH
-332 EDLVLPE
+332 LALPE
-339 RVAAIDVD
+339 RVLAIDID
-347 LAVEIRRSYFHAIVH
+347 CGVEIRRSFFHAVANENDISLH
-362 KNELEQHAVKVGTPL
+362 KVKAGMPL
-377 SCSASDPFIA
+377 SCAASYPYMNFETLDGCLLSNRSPSHA
-387 FEAPDG
+387 FCPV
-393 YRLINRR
+393 L
-400 VGKRRWS
+400 
-407 DSDPSPFDEYADYK
+407 FDEYDDYAEGVHKGSSFAD
-421 ESAWKDSPVAGLVG
+421 LVG
-435 AWIESTSQD
+435 AWIENISHEA
-444 YYGCVLV
+444 GGRVLV

-501 LAEDSASD
+501 LAEDSGGD
-509 SASGSAPEPEPESE
+509 SAIGSAPEPEPESGPDSESE

-534 GPEPELEP
+534 GPEPEF
-542 EPEPDSESEIEPDS
+542 ESEIES
-556 ESDGPT
+556 ESESNGPT

-793 AVREVVRRIAAT
+793 AVREVVKRIAAT

-907 TKATGHEAYDLLKTV
+907 TKATGHEAYDVLKNI

-958 RLESLLPEGKVDEDE
+958 RLESLLPEGKANEDE

-984 EEQFEKP
+984 EEQLEKP

-1005 SADLLQELK
+1005 SADLLQEPK

-1041 SRQSRIDTLTA
+1041 SRQRRIDTLTA

-1074 FFELVSRLKISLWE
+1074 FFELVSRLKISLRE

-1141 LDQIDCGLVE
+1141 LDQVDCGLVE

-1222 EYAEASLDLTRMIRD
+1222 EYAEAGLDLTRMIRD

>member
-451 CIRFDYPHKLTT
+451 CVRFDYPHKLTT

-501 LAEDSASD
+501 LAEDSGDGSTLG
-509 SASGSAPEPEPESE
+509 SASELESE
-523 PESEVEPASES
+523 PESETEPDSEPEIEPASEPASES
-534 GPEPELEP
+534 
-542 EPEPDSESEIEPDS
+542 ESN
-556 ESDGPT
+556 GPT

-616 PDEHS
+616 PDEHT
-621 VDAASLTFD
+621 VDVASLTFD

-674 NDDIELSNRII
+674 DDDIELSNRII
-685 YVDSGDRAVKLG
+685 YVDAGDRTAKLG
-697 QTSSFMTAPLRWAMF
+697 QASAFMTAPLRWAMF

-721 NQMTNPTSPFAA
+721 NQMTDPTSPFAA

-755 YNSGTGINGLEF
+755 YNTGSGINGLEF
-767 NIRPYSLD
+767 NIHPYSLD

-784 SMDENIDID
+784 SMDDNIDID
-793 AVREVVRRIAAT
+793 AVREVVKRIAAT

-810 PFESDAERDLKAAFG
+810 PFESDAERDLKEAFG
-825 KKLTKD
+825 KKLSKD
-831 EFTDLASR
+831 EFMDLAKR
-839 IASPIPNFFQELF
+839 IAAPIPKLFQELF
-852 TAGQNRYVFQLNGE
+852 TAGQTKYVFQLDGK

-877 ARMLAEYGEKFV
+877 ARMLAEYGEKIA
-889 PYYGK
+889 PYYDK
-894 LLDIYAANDCFGE
+894 LLDLYTVNDSFGE
-907 TKATGHEAYDLLKTV
+907 TKAADYEAYELLHSLFYKV
-922 FEGAFPSAALFA
+922 FPGIGLFSGGEKRWVLESGVLNTPAKKESRERLEALFPKG
-934 DDEAKIVTEE
+934 EAK
-944 GILDDTPEKTALRD
+944 LLR
-958 RLESLLPEGKVDEDE
+958 
-973 KGETAAASVEE
+973 
-984 EEQFEKP
+984 
-991 NEPEVAPLHLEDVL
+991 LEDVVPRGYIDDIKKWGKDFIPNDGV
-1005 SADLLQELK
+1005 ACELVDRGK
-1014 RLEENINEVSADE
+1014 ECV
-1027 LIALDERIVPEILQ
+1027 VPSILR
-1041 SRQSRIDTLTA
+1041 SRQEQIDALI
-1052 GATDSSSDLEVIRK
+1052 GMSSDSASTLEAIRE

-1074 FFELVSRLKISLWE
+1074 LFELASRYKTILERMIPKEALEGSKRFLAEINDILELMSDSIETNNQSIGKLRGVALPAGISEFKQQLR
-1088 MISQSKLDDAQE
+1088 QLDDAVARLAAKNEKEQEIDALEAKIQE
-1100 LLDEMN
+1100 LEN
-1106 EVLELV
+1106 
-1112 SDCIEIS
+1112 
-1119 DSRIGALQ
+1119 A
-1127 DVTLPEGLPELKRQ
+1127 
-1141 LDQIDCGLVE
+1141 
-1151 VSQKQERAIELKSEQ
+1151 RA
-1166 DKIPEL
+1166 KIPGL
-1172 ERRVKELSDEINKAS
+1172 EQQAKMLSSEIDKMS
-1187 LFSFGKKRKK
+1187 FFSFSKKKARKA
-1197 EELAQCQ
+1197 ELAQCQ
-1204 AQLDECRSQA
+1204 AQLESCRSQA
-1214 ALCKTANA
+1214 ALIDSARA
-1222 EYAEASLDLTRMIRD
+1222 EHEEAKAEFAKLRQA

>member
-14 KVDRIVAQLKEYY
+14 KVDRIIEQLKEYY
-27 PDGKV
+27 PEGKV
-32 IRITNDHKKL
+32 VRISSDHKKL
-42 SERIGKAYKEI
+42 SERIGKVYKEI
-53 GYPSRDAFFAAYGFE
+53 GYQSRDDFFTAYGFE

-76 TTDAKEVFVE
+76 TTDAKEVLAE

-97 ASPSQLIEEN
+97 ATTKELIEEN

-115 TLQNNSQRDFGD
+115 TLQNNSVKDFGD
-127 VFKNVLIGEG
+127 GFKNILVGEG
-137 LLAGEKR
+137 LLAVKER
-144 EAARK
+144 VAARE
-149 FTRAEMDEALEELA
+149 FTREEMDEALKDLEGKVKASENQPTTIAEL
-163 GRIKEDGIFTKTMAS
+163 K
-178 LQKAYPDYSDAL
+178 KAYPDYARAIA
-190 TFLGRVSSDW
+190 FLPKVCDEW
-200 YGLTPRKVLQER
+200 YGAAPSHVLRQR
-212 GILVQSGALGV
+212 GILVHSYDAEKLI
-223 NQDEILSWLKETYS
+223 EWLKESYS
-237 SLPNDEKPASIDE
+237 SRPDNDKPASVEDI
-250 LIAANPDKSA
+250 ISANADRRA
-260 ELKEAQRKW
+260 ELKSAQRTW
-269 KANHEETFLS
+269 KSNHDETFFE
-279 CLKQNGVIK
+279 CLKKNGVIR
-288 MSEAALR
+288 MSDLDLR
-295 NRLKETAP
+295 EKFKETAP
-303 FCLRNAKLK
+303 LCVRNAALD
-312 ELVSLWK
+312 ELISLWK
-319 KVGGPKNLTRENE
+319 RVGGPKALARAKEGH
-332 EDLVLPE
+332 LALPE
-339 RVAAIDVD
+339 RVLAIDVD
-347 LAVEIRRSYFHAIVH
+347 CGVEIRRSFFHAVA
-362 KNELEQHAVKVGTPL
+362 NENDISLHEVKAGMPL
-377 SCSASDPFIA
+377 SCAASYPYMNFETLDGCLLSNRSPSHA
-387 FEAPDG
+387 FHPV
-393 YRLINRR
+393 L
-400 VGKRRWS
+400 
-407 DSDPSPFDEYADYK
+407 FDEYDDYAEGVHKGSSFAD
-421 ESAWKDSPVAGLVG
+421 LVG
-435 AWIESTSQD
+435 ARIENISHEA
-444 YYGCVLV
+444 GGRVLV

-483 GDDWRTR
+483 GDDWRKR
-490 EYEKLSFEGAA
+490 EYEKLSFEGVA
-501 LAEDSASD
+501 LA
-509 SASGSAPEPEPESE
+509 GGPEGD
-523 PESEVEPASES
+523 SES
-534 GPEPELEP
+534 GSVPELE
-542 EPEPDSESEIEPDS
+542 SESEIEPAPELESEPDS
-556 ESDGPT
+556 ESAPEIEPASESEPEIEPDSEPESDGPT

-605 DELLKEINDMT
+605 DELLKAINDMT

-674 NDDIELSNRII
+674 NDGIELSNRII
-685 YVDSGDRAVKLG
+685 YVDSGDRAAKLG
-697 QTSSFMTAPLRWAMF
+697 QTSAFMTAPLRWAMF

-721 NQMTNPTSPFAA
+721 NQMTDPTSPFAA

-747 NTKCFILQ
+747 NTKCFIVQ

-793 AVREVVRRIAAT
+793 AIREVVKHIAAT

-810 PFESDAERDLKAAFG
+810 PFESNAERGLKAAFG
-825 KKLTKD
+825 EKLTKD

-839 IASPIPNFFQELF
+839 IASPIPNFFQKLF
-852 TAGQNRYVFQLNGE
+852 TAGQNRYVFQLEDE

-907 TKATGHEAYDLLKTV
+907 TEATGHEAYDLLKNI
-922 FEGAFPSAALFA
+922 FEGAFPSVALFA

-944 GILDDTPEKTALRD
+944 GILDDTPEKTALRE
-958 RLESLLPEGKVDEDE
+958 RLESLLPEGKADEDE
-973 KGETAAASVEE
+973 KGETAAPSIDEGEQLEE
-984 EEQFEKP
+984 P
-991 NEPEVAPLHLEDVL
+991 NEPKVTPLRLEDVL
-1005 SADLLQELK
+1005 SADLLEELK
-1014 RLEENINEVSADE
+1014 RLEENIYEVSADE
-1027 LIALDERIVPEILQ
+1027 FIALDERIVPEILQ
-1041 SRQSRIDTLTA
+1041 SRQRRIDTLTA

-1074 FFELVSRLKISLWE
+1074 FFELVSRLKISLRE

>member
-14 KVDRIVAQLKEYY
+14 KVDRIIEQLKEYY
-27 PDGKV
+27 PEGKV
-32 IRITNDHKKL
+32 VRISSDHKKL
-42 SERIGKAYKEI
+42 SERIGKVYKEI
-53 GYPSRDAFFAAYGFE
+53 GYQSRDDFFTAYGFE

-76 TTDAKEVFVE
+76 TTDAKEVLAE

-97 ASPSQLIEEN
+97 ATTKELIEEN

-115 TLQNNSQRDFGD
+115 TLQNNSVKDFGD
-127 VFKNVLIGEG
+127 GFKNILVGEG
-137 LLAGEKR
+137 LLAVKER
-144 EAARK
+144 VAARE
-149 FTRAEMDEALEELA
+149 FTREEMDEALKDLEGKVKASENQPTTIAEL
-163 GRIKEDGIFTKTMAS
+163 K
-178 LQKAYPDYSDAL
+178 KAYPDYARAIA
-190 TFLGRVSSDW
+190 FLPKVCDEW
-200 YGLTPRKVLQER
+200 YGAAPSHVLRQR
-212 GILVQSGALGV
+212 GILVHSYDAEKLI
-223 NQDEILSWLKETYS
+223 EWLKESYS
-237 SLPNDEKPASIDE
+237 SRPDNDKPASVEDI
-250 LIAANPDKSA
+250 ISANADRRA
-260 ELKEAQRKW
+260 ELKSAQRTW
-269 KANHEETFLS
+269 KSNHDETFFE
-279 CLKQNGVIK
+279 CLKKNGVIR
-288 MSEAALR
+288 MSDLDLR
-295 NRLKETAP
+295 EKFKETAP
-303 FCLRNAKLK
+303 LCVRNAALD
-312 ELVSLWK
+312 ELISLWK
-319 KVGGPKNLTRENE
+319 RVGGPKALARAKEGH
-332 EDLVLPE
+332 LALPE
-339 RVAAIDVD
+339 RVLAIDVD
-347 LAVEIRRSYFHAIVH
+347 CGVEIRRSFFHAVA
-362 KNELEQHAVKVGTPL
+362 NENDISLHEVKAGMPL
-377 SCSASDPFIA
+377 SCAASYPYMNFETLDGCLLSNRSPSHA
-387 FEAPDG
+387 FCPV
-393 YRLINRR
+393 L
-400 VGKRRWS
+400 
-407 DSDPSPFDEYADYK
+407 FDEYDDYAEGVHKGSSFAD
-421 ESAWKDSPVAGLVG
+421 LVG
-435 AWIESTSQD
+435 AWIENISHEA
-444 YYGCVLV
+444 GGRVLV

-483 GDDWRTR
+483 GDVWRKR
-490 EYEKLSFEGAA
+490 EYEKLSFEGDVP
-501 LAEDSASD
+501 AEDSASD
-509 SASGSAPEPEPESE
+509 SASGSAPGPDSESE

-534 GPEPELEP
+534 RPEPELES
-542 EPEPDSESEIEPDS
+542 EIESESES
-556 ESDGPT
+556 NGPT

-793 AVREVVRRIAAT
+793 AVREVVKRIAAT

-852 TAGQNRYVFQLNGE
+852 TAGQNRYVFQLDGE

-907 TKATGHEAYDLLKTV
+907 TEATGHETYDLLKNI

-944 GILDDTPEKTALRD
+944 GILDDTPEKAALRD
-958 RLESLLPEGKVDEDE
+958 RLEALFP
-973 KGETAAASVEE
+973 KGEA
-984 EEQFEKP
+984 K
-991 NEPEVAPLHLEDVL
+991 LLRLEDVVPRGYIDDIKKWGIDFIPNDGV
-1005 SADLLQELK
+1005 ARELVDRGK
-1014 RLEENINEVSADE
+1014 ECV
-1027 LIALDERIVPEILQ
+1027 VPSILR
-1041 SRQSRIDTLTA
+1041 SRQEQIDALI
-1052 GATDSSSDLEVIRK
+1052 GMSSDSASTLEAIRE
-1066 EAGRYNVV
+1066 EAGRYNVIL
-1074 FFELVSRLKISLWE
+1074 FELASRYKTILERMIPKEALEGSKRFLVEINDILELMSDSIETNNQSIGTLRGVALPAGISEFKQQLR
-1088 MISQSKLDDAQE
+1088 QLDDAVARLAAKNEKEQEIDALEAKIQE
-1100 LLDEMN
+1100 LEN
-1106 EVLELV
+1106 
-1112 SDCIEIS
+1112 
-1119 DSRIGALQ
+1119 A
-1127 DVTLPEGLPELKRQ
+1127 
-1141 LDQIDCGLVE
+1141 
-1151 VSQKQERAIELKSEQ
+1151 RA
-1166 DKIPEL
+1166 KIPGL
-1172 ERRVKELSDEINKAS
+1172 EQQAKMLSSEIDKMS
-1187 LFSFGKKRKK
+1187 FFSFSKKKARKA
-1197 EELAQCQ
+1197 ELAQCQ
-1204 AQLDECRSQA
+1204 AQLESCRSQA
-1214 ALCKTANA
+1214 ALIDSVRA
-1222 EYAEASLDLTRMIRD
+1222 EHEEAKAEFAKLRQA

>member
-14 KVDRIVAQLKEYY
+14 KVDRIIEQLKEYY

-32 IRITNDHKKL
+32 VRIGSDHKKL
-42 SERIGKAYKEI
+42 SERIGKVYKEI
-53 GYPSRDAFFAAYGFE
+53 GYQSRDDFFTAYGFE
-68 ANKAGHPF
+68 VVMMKRGHPF
-76 TTDAKEVFVE
+76 TTDAKEVLAE

-97 ASPSQLIEEN
+97 TTTKELIEEN

-115 TLQNNSQRDFGD
+115 TLQNNSVKDFGD
-127 VFKNVLIGEG
+127 GFKNILVGEG
-137 LLAGEKR
+137 LLAVKER
-144 EAARK
+144 VAARE
-149 FTRAEMDEALEELA
+149 FTREEMDEALKDLEGKVKASENQPTTIAEL
-163 GRIKEDGIFTKTMAS
+163 K
-178 LQKAYPDYSDAL
+178 KAYPDYARAIA
-190 TFLGRVSSDW
+190 FLPKVCDEW
-200 YGLTPRKVLQER
+200 YGAAPSHVLRQR
-212 GILVQSGALGV
+212 GILVHSYDAEKLI
-223 NQDEILSWLKETYS
+223 EWLKESYS
-237 SLPNDEKPASIDE
+237 SRSDNDKPASVEDI
-250 LIAANPDKSA
+250 ISANADRRA
-260 ELKEAQRKW
+260 ELKSAQRTW
-269 KANHEETFLS
+269 KSNHDETFFE
-279 CLKQNGVIK
+279 CLKKNGVIR
-288 MSEAALR
+288 MSDLDLR
-295 NRLKETAP
+295 EKIKETAP
-303 FCLRNAKLK
+303 LCVRNAALD
-312 ELVSLWK
+312 ELISLWK
-319 KVGGPKNLTRENE
+319 RVGGPKA
-332 EDLVLPE
+332 LVRAKEGHLALPE
-339 RVAAIDVD
+339 RVLAIDID
-347 LAVEIRRSYFHAIVH
+347 CGVEIRRSFFHAVV
-362 KNELEQHAVKVGTPL
+362 NENDISLHEVKAGMPL
-377 SCSASDPFIA
+377 SCAVSYPYMNFETLDGCLLSNRSPSHA
-387 FEAPDG
+387 FLPV
-393 YRLINRR
+393 L
-400 VGKRRWS
+400 
-407 DSDPSPFDEYADYK
+407 FDEYDDYAEGVHKGSSFAD
-421 ESAWKDSPVAGLVG
+421 LVG
-435 AWIESTSQD
+435 AWIENISHEA
-444 YYGCVLV
+444 GGRALICV
-451 CIRFDYPHKLTT
+451 RFDYPHKLTT

-483 GDDWRTR
+483 GDDWRKR

-501 LAEDSASD
+501 LVEDSGDD
-509 SASGSAPEPEPESE
+509 STSGSVPELESESEIESAPEPESELESDSKPEI
-523 PESEVEPASES
+523 EPASEPDS
-534 GPEPELEP
+534 GP
-542 EPEPDSESEIEPDS
+542 

-605 DELLKEINDMT
+605 DELLKAINDMT

-642 AIPDGWHVVENY
+642 VIPDGWHVVENY

-685 YVDSGDRAVKLG
+685 YVDSGDRAAKLG
-697 QTSSFMTAPLRWAMF
+697 QTSAFMTAPLRWAMF

-721 NQMTNPTSPFAA
+721 NQMTDPTSPFAA

-747 NTKCFILQ
+747 NTKCFIVQ
-755 YNSGTGINGLEF
+755 CNSGTGINGLEF

-793 AVREVVRRIAAT
+793 AVREVVKHIAAT
-805 VELDK
+805 IEMNK
-810 PFESDAERDLKAAFG
+810 PFESDAERSLKAAFG
-825 KKLTKD
+825 EKLTKD

-839 IASPIPNFFQELF
+839 IASPIPNFFQKLF
-852 TAGQNRYVFQLNGE
+852 TAGQNRYVFQLDDE
-866 EVDARDATIAG
+866 EVDERDATIAG

-907 TKATGHEAYDLLKTV
+907 TEATGHEAYDLLKNI
-922 FEGAFPSAALFA
+922 FEGAFPSVALFA

-944 GILDDTPEKTALRD
+944 GILDDTPEKTALRE
-958 RLESLLPEGKVDEDE
+958 RLGSLLPEGKADEDE
-973 KGETAAASVEE
+973 KGETAAPSIDEGEQLEE
-984 EEQFEKP
+984 P
-991 NEPEVAPLHLEDVL
+991 NEPKASPLRLEDVL
-1005 SADLLQELK
+1005 SADLLEELK
-1014 RLEENINEVSADE
+1014 RLEENIYEVSADE
-1027 LIALDERIVPEILQ
+1027 FIALDERIVPEILQ
-1041 SRQSRIDTLTA
+1041 SRQRRIDTLTA

-1074 FFELVSRLKISLWE
+1074 FFELVSRLKISLRE

>member
-14 KVDRIVAQLKEYY
+14 KVDRIIEQLKEYY

-32 IRITNDHKKL
+32 VRIGSDHKKL
-42 SERIGKAYKEI
+42 SERIGKVYKEI
-53 GYPSRDAFFAAYGFE
+53 GYQSRDDFFTAYGFE
-68 ANKAGHPF
+68 VVMMKRGHPF
-76 TTDAKEVFVE
+76 TTDAKEVLAE

-97 ASPSQLIEEN
+97 TTTKELIEEN

-115 TLQNNSQRDFGD
+115 TLQNNSVKDFGD
-127 VFKNVLIGEG
+127 GFKNILVGEG
-137 LLAGEKR
+137 LLAVKER
-144 EAARK
+144 VAARE
-149 FTRAEMDEALEELA
+149 FTREEMDEALKDLEGKVKASENQPTTIAEL
-163 GRIKEDGIFTKTMAS
+163 K
-178 LQKAYPDYSDAL
+178 KAYPDYARAIA
-190 TFLGRVSSDW
+190 FLPKVCDEW
-200 YGLTPRKVLQER
+200 YGAAPSHVLRQR
-212 GILVQSGALGV
+212 GILVHSYDAEKLI
-223 NQDEILSWLKETYS
+223 EWLKESYS
-237 SLPNDEKPASIDE
+237 SRSDNDKPASVEDI
-250 LIAANPDKSA
+250 ISANADRRA
-260 ELKEAQRKW
+260 ELKSAQRTW
-269 KANHEETFLS
+269 KSNHDETFFE
-279 CLKQNGVIK
+279 CLKKNGVIR
-288 MSEAALR
+288 MSDLDLR
-295 NRLKETAP
+295 EKIKETAP
-303 FCLRNAKLK
+303 LCVRNAALD
-312 ELVSLWK
+312 ELISLWK
-319 KVGGPKNLTRENE
+319 RVGGPKA
-332 EDLVLPE
+332 LVRAKEGHLALPE
-339 RVAAIDVD
+339 RVLAIDID
-347 LAVEIRRSYFHAIVH
+347 CGVEIRRSFFHAVV
-362 KNELEQHAVKVGTPL
+362 NENDISLHEVKAGMPL
-377 SCSASDPFIA
+377 SCAVSYPYMNFETLDGCLLSNRSPSHA
-387 FEAPDG
+387 FLPV
-393 YRLINRR
+393 L
-400 VGKRRWS
+400 
-407 DSDPSPFDEYADYK
+407 FDEYDDYAEGVHKGSSFAD
-421 ESAWKDSPVAGLVG
+421 LVG
-435 AWIESTSQD
+435 AWIENISHEA
-444 YYGCVLV
+444 GGRALV

-483 GDDWRTR
+483 GDDWRKR

-501 LAEDSASD
+501 LVKDSGDD
-509 SASGSAPEPEPESE
+509 STSGSVPEPESESEIESAPEPESE
-523 PESEVEPASES
+523 LEPASEPDS
-534 GPEPELEP
+534 GP
-542 EPEPDSESEIEPDS
+542 

-605 DELLKEINDMT
+605 DELLKAINDMT

-685 YVDSGDRAVKLG
+685 YVDSGDRAAKFG
-697 QTSSFMTAPLRWAMF
+697 QTSAFMTAPLRWAMF

-721 NQMTNPTSPFAA
+721 NQMTDPTSPFAA

-747 NTKCFILQ
+747 NTKCFIVQ

-793 AVREVVRRIAAT
+793 AIREVVKHIAAT

-810 PFESDAERDLKAAFG
+810 PFESDAERGLKAAFG
-825 KKLTKD
+825 EKLTKD

-839 IASPIPNFFQELF
+839 IASPIPNFFQKLF
-852 TAGQNRYVFQLNGE
+852 TAGQNRYVFQLNDE

-907 TKATGHEAYDLLKTV
+907 TEATGHEAYDLLKNI

-958 RLESLLPEGKVDEDE
+958 RLEALFP
-973 KGETAAASVEE
+973 KGEA
-984 EEQFEKP
+984 KP
-991 NEPEVAPLHLEDVL
+991 LRLEDVVPRGYIDDIKKWGIDFIPNDGV
-1005 SADLLQELK
+1005 ARELVDRGK
-1014 RLEENINEVSADE
+1014 ECV
-1027 LIALDERIVPEILQ
+1027 VPSILR
-1041 SRQSRIDTLTA
+1041 SRQEQIDALI
-1052 GATDSSSDLEVIRK
+1052 GMSSDSASTLEAIRE
-1066 EAGRYNVV
+1066 EAGRYNVIL
-1074 FFELVSRLKISLWE
+1074 FELASRYKTILERMIPKEALEGSKRFLVEINDILELMSDSIETNNQSIGTLRGVALPAGISEFKQQLR
-1088 MISQSKLDDAQE
+1088 QLDDAVARLAAKNEKEQEIDALEAKIQE
-1100 LLDEMN
+1100 LEN
-1106 EVLELV
+1106 
-1112 SDCIEIS
+1112 
-1119 DSRIGALQ
+1119 A
-1127 DVTLPEGLPELKRQ
+1127 
-1141 LDQIDCGLVE
+1141 
-1151 VSQKQERAIELKSEQ
+1151 RA
-1166 DKIPEL
+1166 KIPGL
-1172 ERRVKELSDEINKAS
+1172 EQQAKMLSSEIDKMS
-1187 LFSFGKKRKK
+1187 FFSFSKKKARKA
-1197 EELAQCQ
+1197 ELAQCQ
-1204 AQLDECRSQA
+1204 AQLESCRSQA
-1214 ALCKTANA
+1214 ALIDSVRA
-1222 EYAEASLDLTRMIRD
+1222 EHEEAKAEFAKLRQA

>member
-14 KVDRIVAQLKEYY
+14 RVDRIVAQLKEYY

-86 LHRRYDGKALC
+86 LHRRYDGKTLC

-163 GRIKEDGIFTKTMAS
+163 GRIKEDGIFAKTMAS

-451 CIRFDYPHKLTT
+451 CVRFDYPHKLTT

-490 EYEKLSFEGAA
+490 EYEKLSFKGAA
-501 LAEDSASD
+501 LAEDSGGD
-509 SASGSAPEPEPESE
+509 SAIGSASEPEPESGPDSESE

-534 GPEPELEP
+534 GPEPELES
-542 EPEPDSESEIEPDS
+542 EIESESES
-556 ESDGPT
+556 NGPT

-733 FAQKTMWDCEVDAQ
+733 FAQKTMWDCEVDAR
-747 NTKCFILQ
+747 NTKCFIVQ

-793 AVREVVRRIAAT
+793 AVREVVKRIAAT

-877 ARMLAEYGEKFV
+877 ARMLAEYGEKIA
-889 PYYGK
+889 PYYDK
-894 LLDIYAANDCFGE
+894 LLDLYTANDSFGE
-907 TKATGHEAYDLLKTV
+907 TKAADHEAYELLHSLFYKV
-922 FEGAFPSAALFA
+922 FPGIGLFSGGEKRWVLESGVLNTPAKKESRERLEALFPKG
-934 DDEAKIVTEE
+934 EAK
-944 GILDDTPEKTALRD
+944 LLR
-958 RLESLLPEGKVDEDE
+958 
-973 KGETAAASVEE
+973 
-984 EEQFEKP
+984 
-991 NEPEVAPLHLEDVL
+991 LEDVVPHGYIDDIKKWGKDFIPNDGV
-1005 SADLLQELK
+1005 ARELVDRGK
-1014 RLEENINEVSADE
+1014 ECV
-1027 LIALDERIVPEILQ
+1027 VPSILR
-1041 SRQSRIDTLTA
+1041 SRQEQIDALI
-1052 GATDSSSDLEVIRK
+1052 GMSSDSASTLEAIRE

-1074 FFELVSRLKISLWE
+1074 LFELASRYKTILERMIPKEALEGSKRFLAEINDILELMSDSIETNNQSIGTLRGVALPAGISGFKQQLR
-1088 MISQSKLDDAQE
+1088 QLDDAVARLAAKNEKEQEIDALEAKIQE
-1100 LLDEMN
+1100 LEN
-1106 EVLELV
+1106 
-1112 SDCIEIS
+1112 
-1119 DSRIGALQ
+1119 A
-1127 DVTLPEGLPELKRQ
+1127 
-1141 LDQIDCGLVE
+1141 
-1151 VSQKQERAIELKSEQ
+1151 RA
-1166 DKIPEL
+1166 KIPGL
-1172 ERRVKELSDEINKAS
+1172 EQQAKMLSSEIDKMS
-1187 LFSFGKKRKK
+1187 FFSFSKKKARKA
-1197 EELAQCQ
+1197 ELAQCQ
-1204 AQLDECRSQA
+1204 AQLESCRSQE
-1214 ALCKTANA
+1214 ALIDSVRA
-1222 EYAEASLDLTRMIRD
+1222 EHEEAKAEFAKLRQA

>member
-14 KVDRIVAQLKEYY
+14 KVDRIIEQLKEYY
-27 PDGKV
+27 PEGKV
-32 IRITNDHKKL
+32 VRISSDHKKL
-42 SERIGKAYKEI
+42 SERIGKVYKEI
-53 GYPSRDAFFAAYGFE
+53 GYQSRDDFFTAYGFE

-76 TTDAKEVFVE
+76 TTDAKEVLAE

-97 ASPSQLIEEN
+97 ATTKELIEEN

-115 TLQNNSQRDFGD
+115 TLQNNSVKDFGD
-127 VFKNVLIGEG
+127 GFKNILVGEG
-137 LLAGEKR
+137 LLAVKER
-144 EAARK
+144 VAARE
-149 FTRAEMDEALEELA
+149 FTREEMDEALKDLEGKVKASENQPTTIAEL
-163 GRIKEDGIFTKTMAS
+163 K
-178 LQKAYPDYSDAL
+178 KAYPDYARAIA
-190 TFLGRVSSDW
+190 FLPKVCDEW
-200 YGLTPRKVLQER
+200 YGAAPSHVLRQR
-212 GILVQSGALGV
+212 GILVHSYDAEKLI
-223 NQDEILSWLKETYS
+223 EWLKESYS
-237 SLPNDEKPASIDE
+237 SRPDNEKPASVEDI
-250 LIAANPDKSA
+250 ISANADRRA
-260 ELKEAQRKW
+260 ELRSAQRTW
-269 KANHEETFLS
+269 KSNHDETFFE
-279 CLKQNGVIK
+279 CLKKNGVIR
-288 MSEAALR
+288 MSDLDLR
-295 NRLKETAP
+295 EKIKETAP
-303 FCLRNAKLK
+303 LCVRNAALD
-312 ELVSLWK
+312 ELISLWK
-319 KVGGPKNLTRENE
+319 RVGGPKALARAKEGH
-332 EDLVLPE
+332 LALPE
-339 RVAAIDVD
+339 RVLAIDLD
-347 LAVEIRRSYFHAIVH
+347 CGVEIRRSFFHAVA
-362 KNELEQHAVKVGTPL
+362 NENDISLHEVKAGMPL
-377 SCSASDPFIA
+377 SCATSYPYMNFETLDGCLLSNRSLSHA
-387 FEAPDG
+387 FLPV
-393 YRLINRR
+393 L
-400 VGKRRWS
+400 
-407 DSDPSPFDEYADYK
+407 FDEYDDYAEGVHKGSSFAD
-421 ESAWKDSPVAGLVG
+421 LVG
-435 AWIESTSQD
+435 AWIENISHEA
-444 YYGCVLV
+444 GGRVLV

-483 GDDWRTR
+483 GDDWRKR
-490 EYEKLSFEGAA
+490 EYEKLSFEGDAPVGDP
-501 LAEDSASD
+501 EGDSE
-509 SASGSAPEPEPESE
+509 SGSVPELESETEPKSESEIEPAPEPEPEIDPDSE
-523 PESEVEPASES
+523 PEIESASK
-534 GPEPELEP
+534 PEP
-542 EPEPDSESEIEPDS
+542 

-605 DELLKEINDMT
+605 DELLKAINDMT

-685 YVDSGDRAVKLG
+685 YVDSGDRAAKLG
-697 QTSSFMTAPLRWAMF
+697 QTSAFMTAPLRWAMF

-721 NQMTNPTSPFAA
+721 NQMTDPTSPFAA

-747 NTKCFILQ
+747 NTKCFIVQ

-784 SMDENIDID
+784 SMDDNIDID
-793 AVREVVRRIAAT
+793 AVREVVKRIAAT
-805 VELDK
+805 VELDE
-810 PFESDAERDLKAAFG
+810 PFESDAERGLKAASRE
-825 KKLTKD
+825 KLTKD

-852 TAGQNRYVFQLNGE
+852 TAGQNRYVFQLDGE

-907 TKATGHEAYDLLKTV
+907 TEATGHETYDLLKNI

-934 DDEAKIVTEE
+934 EDEAKIVIEE
-944 GILDDTPEKTALRD
+944 GILDDTPEKTALRE
-958 RLESLLPEGKVDEDE
+958 RLESLLPEGKADEDE
-973 KGETAAASVEE
+973 KGETAAPSIEE
-984 EEQFEKP
+984 GEQLEEP
-991 NEPEVAPLHLEDVL
+991 NEPEATPLHLEDVL
-1005 SADLLQELK
+1005 SADLLEELK
-1014 RLEENINEVSADE
+1014 RIEENIYEVSADE
-1027 LIALDERIVPEILQ
+1027 FIALDERIVPVILQ
-1041 SRQSRIDTLTA
+1041 SRQRRIDTLTA

-1088 MISQSKLDDAQE
+1088 MISQSKFDDAQE

-1127 DVTLPEGLPELKRQ
+1127 DMTLPEGLPELKRQ

-1151 VSQKQERAIELKSEQ
+1151 VFQKQERAIELKSEQ

-1204 AQLDECRSQA
+1204 AQLDECRSRA
-1214 ALCKTANA
+1214 ALYKTANA
-1222 EYAEASLDLTRMIRD
+1222 EYAEASLDLARMIRD

>member
-14 KVDRIVAQLKEYY
+14 KVDRIIEQLKEYY

-32 IRITNDHKKL
+32 VRIGSDHKKL
-42 SERIGKAYKEI
+42 SERIGKVYKEI
-53 GYPSRDAFFAAYGFE
+53 GYQSRDDFFTAYGFE
-68 ANKAGHPF
+68 VVRRKPGHPF
-76 TTDAKEVFVE
+76 TTDAKEVLAE

-97 ASPSQLIEEN
+97 TTAKELIEEN

-115 TLQNNSQRDFGD
+115 TLQNNSVKDFGD
-127 VFKNVLIGEG
+127 GFKNILVGEG
-137 LLAGEKR
+137 LLAVKER
-144 EAARK
+144 VAARE
-149 FTRAEMDEALEELA
+149 FTREEMDEALKDLEGKVKASGNQPTTIAEL
-163 GRIKEDGIFTKTMAS
+163 K
-178 LQKAYPDYSDAL
+178 KAYPDYARAIA
-190 TFLGRVSSDW
+190 FLPKVCDEW
-200 YGLTPRKVLQER
+200 YGAAPSHVLHRR
-212 GILVQSGALGV
+212 GILVHPYDAEKLI
-223 NQDEILSWLKETYS
+223 EWLKESYS
-237 SLPNDEKPASIDE
+237 SRPDNEKPASVEDIISANADRRTE
-250 LIAANPDKSA
+250 LKSA
-260 ELKEAQRKW
+260 QRTW
-269 KANHEETFLS
+269 KSNHDDTFFE
-279 CLKQNGVIK
+279 CLKKNGVIR
-288 MSEAALR
+288 MSDFDLR
-295 NRLKETAP
+295 EKIKETAP
-303 FCLRNAKLK
+303 LCVRNAALD
-312 ELVSLWK
+312 ELISLWK
-319 KVGGPKNLTRENE
+319 RVGGPKA
-332 EDLVLPE
+332 LVRAKEGHLALPE
-339 RVAAIDVD
+339 RVLAIDVD
-347 LAVEIRRSYFHAIVH
+347 CGVEIRRSFFHAVA
-362 KNELEQHAVKVGTPL
+362 NENDISLHEVKAGMPL
-377 SCSASDPFIA
+377 SCAASYPYMNFETLDGCLLSNRSPSHA
-387 FEAPDG
+387 FHPV
-393 YRLINRR
+393 L
-400 VGKRRWS
+400 
-407 DSDPSPFDEYADYK
+407 FDEYDDYAEGVHEGSSFAD
-421 ESAWKDSPVAGLVG
+421 LVG
-435 AWIESTSQD
+435 ARIENISHEA
-444 YYGCVLV
+444 GGRVLI

-483 GDDWRTR
+483 GDDWRKR
-490 EYEKLSFEGAA
+490 EYEKLSFEGDA
-501 LAEDSASD
+501 LAGGPEGDSESD
-509 SASGSAPEPEPESE
+509 SVSELESAPEI
-523 PESEVEPASES
+523 EPASES
-534 GPEPELEP
+534 EP
-542 EPEPDSESEIEPDS
+542 EIEPAS
-556 ESDGPT
+556 EPESDGPT

-605 DELLKEINDMT
+605 DELLKAINDMT

-685 YVDSGDRAVKLG
+685 YVDSGDRAAKLG
-697 QTSSFMTAPLRWAMF
+697 QTSAFMTAPLRWAMF

-721 NQMTNPTSPFAA
+721 NQMTDPTSPFAA
-733 FAQKTMWDCEVDAQ
+733 FAQKTMWDCEVDAR
-747 NTKCFILQ
+747 NTKCFIVQ

-793 AVREVVRRIAAT
+793 AVREVVKRMAAT

-810 PFESDAERDLKAAFG
+810 PFESDAERGLKAAFG

-839 IASPIPNFFQELF
+839 IASPIPNVFQKLF

-907 TKATGHEAYDLLKTV
+907 TEATGHETYDLLKNI

-958 RLESLLPEGKVDEDE
+958 RLEALFP
-973 KGETAAASVEE
+973 KGEA
-984 EEQFEKP
+984 K
-991 NEPEVAPLHLEDVL
+991 LLRLEDVVPRGYIDDIKKWGIDFIPNDGV
-1005 SADLLQELK
+1005 ARELVDRGK
-1014 RLEENINEVSADE
+1014 ECV
-1027 LIALDERIVPEILQ
+1027 VPSILR
-1041 SRQSRIDTLTA
+1041 SRQEQIDALI
-1052 GATDSSSDLEVIRK
+1052 GMSSDSASTLEAIRE
-1066 EAGRYNVV
+1066 EAGRYNAIL
-1074 FFELVSRLKISLWE
+1074 FELASRYKTILERMIPKEALEGSKRFLVEINDILELMSDSIETNNQSIGTLRGVALPAGISEFKQQLR
-1088 MISQSKLDDAQE
+1088 QLDDAVARLAAKNEKEQEIDALEAKIQE
-1100 LLDEMN
+1100 LEN
-1106 EVLELV
+1106 A
-1112 SDCIEIS
+1112 
-1119 DSRIGALQ
+1119 GA
-1127 DVTLPEGLPELKRQ
+1127 
-1141 LDQIDCGLVE
+1141 
-1151 VSQKQERAIELKSEQ
+1151 
-1166 DKIPEL
+1166 KIPGL
-1172 ERRVKELSDEINKAS
+1172 EQRAKMLSSEIDKMS
-1187 LFSFGKKRKK
+1187 FFSFSKKKARKA
-1197 EELAQCQ
+1197 ELAQCQ
-1204 AQLDECRSQA
+1204 AQLESCRSQA
-1214 ALCKTANA
+1214 ALIDSVRA
-1222 EYAEASLDLTRMIRD
+1222 EHEEAKAEFAKLRQA

>member
-14 KVDRIVAQLKEYY
+14 KVDRIIEQLKEYY

-32 IRITNDHKKL
+32 VRIGSDHKKL
-42 SERIGKAYKEI
+42 SERIGKVYKEI
-53 GYPSRDAFFAAYGFE
+53 GYRSRDDFFTAYGFE
-68 ANKAGHPF
+68 VVRRKPGHPF
-76 TTDAKEVFVE
+76 TTDAKEVLAE

-97 ASPSQLIEEN
+97 ATTKELIEEN

-115 TLQNNSQRDFGD
+115 TLQNNSVKDFGD
-127 VFKNVLIGEG
+127 GFKNILVGEG
-137 LLAGEKR
+137 LLAVKER
-144 EAARK
+144 VAARE
-149 FTRAEMDEALEELA
+149 FTREEMDEALKDLEGKVKASENQPTTIAEL
-163 GRIKEDGIFTKTMAS
+163 K
-178 LQKAYPDYSDAL
+178 KAYPDYARAIA
-190 TFLGRVSSDW
+190 FLPKVCDEW
-200 YGLTPRKVLQER
+200 YGAAPSHVLRQR
-212 GILVQSGALGV
+212 GILVHSYDAEKLI
-223 NQDEILSWLKETYS
+223 EWLKESYS
-237 SLPNDEKPASIDE
+237 SRPDNDKPASVEGI
-250 LIAANPDKSA
+250 ISANADRRA
-260 ELKEAQRKW
+260 ELKSAQRTW
-269 KANHEETFLS
+269 KSNHDETFFE
-279 CLKQNGVIK
+279 CLKKNGVIR
-288 MSEAALR
+288 MSDLDLR
-295 NRLKETAP
+295 EKFKETAP
-303 FCLRNAKLK
+303 LCVRNAALD
-312 ELVSLWK
+312 ELISLWK
-319 KVGGPKNLTRENE
+319 RVGGPKALARAKEGH
-332 EDLVLPE
+332 LALPE
-339 RVAAIDVD
+339 RVLAIDVD
-347 LAVEIRRSYFHAIVH
+347 CGVEIRRSFFHAVA
-362 KNELEQHAVKVGTPL
+362 NENDISLHEVKAGMPLNCAASYPYMNFETLDGCLLSNRSPSHAFHPVL
-377 SCSASDPFIA
+377 
-387 FEAPDG
+387 
-393 YRLINRR
+393 
-400 VGKRRWS
+400 
-407 DSDPSPFDEYADYK
+407 FDEYDDYAEGVHKGSSFAD
-421 ESAWKDSPVAGLVG
+421 LVG
-435 AWIESTSQD
+435 ARIENISHEA
-444 YYGCVLV
+444 GGRVLV
-451 CIRFDYPHKLTT
+451 CIRFDYPHKLTA

-483 GDDWRTR
+483 GDDWRKR
-490 EYEKLSFEGAA
+490 EYEKLSFEGDA
-501 LAEDSASD
+501 LAGGPEGDSESDSVPELDSEPEIELESEPEIEPASESAS
-509 SASGSAPEPEPESE
+509 ESE
-523 PESEVEPASES
+523 PESN
-534 GPEPELEP
+534 
-542 EPEPDSESEIEPDS
+542 
-556 ESDGPT
+556 GPT

-605 DELLKEINDMT
+605 DELLKAINDMT

-685 YVDSGDRAVKLG
+685 YVDSGDRAAKLG
-697 QTSSFMTAPLRWAMF
+697 QTSAFMTAPLRWAMF

-721 NQMTNPTSPFAA
+721 NQMTDPTSPFAA

-747 NTKCFILQ
+747 NTKCFIVQ

-793 AVREVVRRIAAT
+793 AIREVVKHIAST

-810 PFESDAERDLKAAFG
+810 PFESDAERGLKAAFG

-839 IASPIPNFFQELF
+839 IASPIPNFFQKLF
-852 TAGQNRYVFQLNGE
+852 TAGQNRYVFQLDGE

-889 PYYGK
+889 PYYGN

-907 TKATGHEAYDLLKTV
+907 TEATGHEAYDLLKNI

-944 GILDDTPEKTALRD
+944 GILDDTPEKTALRE
-958 RLESLLPEGKVDEDE
+958 RLESLLPKGKVDEDE
-973 KGETAAASVEE
+973 KGETAAPSIEE
-984 EEQFEKP
+984 GEQLEEP

-1005 SADLLQELK
+1005 RADLLQELK
-1014 RLEENINEVSADE
+1014 RLEENINEVSADA

>member
-1 MEPIKIEDPKLAA
+1 M
-14 KVDRIVAQLKEYY
+14 
-27 PDGKV
+27 
-32 IRITNDHKKL
+32 
-42 SERIGKAYKEI
+42 
-53 GYPSRDAFFAAYGFE
+53 
-68 ANKAGHPF
+68 
-76 TTDAKEVFVE
+76 
-86 LHRRYDGKALC
+86 
-97 ASPSQLIEEN
+97 
-107 PDLKGKLK
+107 
-115 TLQNNSQRDFGD
+115 
-127 VFKNVLIGEG
+127 
-137 LLAGEKR
+137 
-144 EAARK
+144 
-149 FTRAEMDEALEELA
+149 
-163 GRIKEDGIFTKTMAS
+163 
-178 LQKAYPDYSDAL
+178 
-190 TFLGRVSSDW
+190 
-200 YGLTPRKVLQER
+200 
-212 GILVQSGALGV
+212 
-223 NQDEILSWLKETYS
+223 
-237 SLPNDEKPASIDE
+237 
-250 LIAANPDKSA
+250 
-260 ELKEAQRKW
+260 
-269 KANHEETFLS
+269 
-279 CLKQNGVIK
+279 
-288 MSEAALR
+288 
-295 NRLKETAP
+295 
-303 FCLRNAKLK
+303 
-312 ELVSLWK
+312 
-319 KVGGPKNLTRENE
+319 GGPKA
-332 EDLVLPE
+332 LVRAKEGHLALPE
-339 RVAAIDVD
+339 RVLAIDVD
-347 LAVEIRRSYFHAIVH
+347 CGVEIRRSFFHAVA
-362 KNELEQHAVKVGTPL
+362 NENDISLHEVKAGMPL
-377 SCSASDPFIA
+377 SCAASYPYMNFETLDGCLLSNRSPSHA
-387 FEAPDG
+387 FHPV
-393 YRLINRR
+393 L
-400 VGKRRWS
+400 
-407 DSDPSPFDEYADYK
+407 FDEYDDYEEGVHKGSSFADLIGARI
-421 ESAWKDSPVAGLVG
+421 ENISHEAGG
-435 AWIESTSQD
+435 R
-444 YYGCVLV
+444 VLV
-451 CIRFDYPHKLTT
+451 CIRFDYPHKLTA

-483 GDDWRTR
+483 GDDWRKR
-490 EYEKLSFEGAA
+490 EYEKLSFEGDAPA
-501 LAEDSASD
+501 GDPEGDSEF
-509 SASGSAPEPEPESE
+509 GSVPELESETEPKSESEIEPAPEPEPEIDLDSE
-523 PESEVEPASES
+523 P
-534 GPEPELEP
+534 
-542 EPEPDSESEIEPDS
+542 

-605 DELLKEINDMT
+605 DELLKAINDMT

-685 YVDSGDRAVKLG
+685 YVDSGDRAAKLG
-697 QTSSFMTAPLRWAMF
+697 QTSAFMTAPLRWAMF

-721 NQMTNPTSPFAA
+721 NQMTDPTSPFAA

-747 NTKCFILQ
+747 NTKCFIVQ

-784 SMDENIDID
+784 SMDENIDIN
-793 AVREVVRRIAAT
+793 AIREVVKHIAAT

-810 PFESDAERDLKAAFG
+810 PFESNAERGLKAAFG

-839 IASPIPNFFQELF
+839 IASPIPNFFQKLF
-852 TAGQNRYVFQLNGE
+852 TAGQNRYVFQLDGE

-889 PYYGK
+889 PYYGN

-907 TKATGHEAYDLLKTV
+907 TEATGHEAYDLLKNI
-922 FEGAFPSAALFA
+922 FEGAFPSVALFA

-944 GILDDTPEKTALRD
+944 SILDDTPEKTALRE
-958 RLESLLPEGKVDEDE
+958 RLESLLPEGKADEGE
-973 KGETAAASVEE
+973 KGETAAPSIEE
-984 EEQFEKP
+984 GEQLEEP
-991 NEPEVAPLHLEDVL
+991 NEPKATPLHLEDVL
-1005 SADLLQELK
+1005 GADLLEELK
-1014 RLEENINEVSADE
+1014 RLEENIYEVSADE
-1027 LIALDERIVPEILQ
+1027 FIALDERIVPEILQ
-1041 SRQSRIDTLTA
+1041 SRQRRIDTLTA

-1066 EAGRYNVV
+1066 EAGRYNGV
-1074 FFELVSRLKISLWE
+1074 FFELVSRLKISLRE

-1214 ALCKTANA
+1214 ALYKTANA